1 MSKSNGNSTQSGRTG
16 NSNGNGRSSGS
27 GRPATGFPG
36 GNWPSTNHNPSGGGR
51 GNAPA
56 KGER

>member
-1 MSKSNGNSTQSGRTG
+1 MSK
-16 NSNGNGRSSGS
+16 NSNSGGKGSTENGQGSGG

-36 GNWPSTNHNPSGGGR
+36 GNWPSTTPNPSGGGR

-56 KGER
+56 KGSK